1 LKLAIRRK
9 STGLTHSGC
18 VFLIALPMFF
28 VAGQAFGGTDPS
40 PNQEIAAN
48 TIAIPVGSS
57 SSETKCA
64 PRERAAVA
72 EPELKNSVAA
82 PRNDVKFTDDKPA
95 AASSLTT
102 QVVPAEELQ
111 EKEKVDS
118 QDSNSSLAKDKL
130 QLSITPQTDGLEAAP
145 ICKPE

>member
-1 LKLAIRRK
+1 
-9 STGLTHSGC
+9 
-18 VFLIALPMFF
+18 
-28 VAGQAFGGTDPS
+28 
-40 PNQEIAAN
+40 
-48 TIAIPVGSS
+48 
-57 SSETKCA
+57 
-64 PRERAAVA
+64 
-72 EPELKNSVAA
+72 LKNSVAA